1 MTPQP
6 SANPLARALAA
17 GQSDAFA
24 ELYDRLSRP
33 MLRVACAMLGR
44 REESEDALQDVFVNL
59 TRSRHRFLDVEDL
72 DAYVFASLRYAVSAR
87 LANRKREQHH
97 LRQLALATV
106 EEYRQPPD
114 PDDDLSAQLASLPA
128 EQREVIILKVDA
140 GLTFKQIA
148 AVLGV
153 SLNTAAS
160 RYRYAIE
167 KLRIQLGEQ
176 S

>member
-6 SANPLARALAA
+6 SANPLGRALAA
-17 GQSDAFA
+17 GQPQAYA

-59 TRSRHRFLDVEDL
+59 TRSRHRLLDVEDL

-97 LRQLALATV
+97 LRRLALASV
-106 EEYRQPPD
+106 EEYQPPSN
-114 PDDDLSAQLASLPA
+114 PNDDLSVQLASLPA
-128 EQREVIILKVDA
+128 EQREVIILKVDG

-148 AVLGV
+148 TVLGV